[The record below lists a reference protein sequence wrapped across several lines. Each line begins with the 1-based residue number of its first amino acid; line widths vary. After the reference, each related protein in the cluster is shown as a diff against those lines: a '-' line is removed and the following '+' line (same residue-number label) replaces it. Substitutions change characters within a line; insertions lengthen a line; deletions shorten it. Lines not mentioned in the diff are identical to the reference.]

1 MVMERTSF
9 SVNFIHFQMARKK
22 ILQGQKTLRSIL
34 SELCDLIQLT
44 DDATQVFQTGCFLRA
59 CLHGVGDPGLV
70 G

>member
-9 SVNFIHFQMARKK
+9 SVNSIHFQMARKK
-22 ILQGQKTLRSIL
+22 ILQGQKTPRSIL

-59 CLHGVGDPGLV
+59 CYMEWGTPV
-70 G
+70 

>member
-1 MVMERTSF
+1 
-9 SVNFIHFQMARKK
+9 MARKK